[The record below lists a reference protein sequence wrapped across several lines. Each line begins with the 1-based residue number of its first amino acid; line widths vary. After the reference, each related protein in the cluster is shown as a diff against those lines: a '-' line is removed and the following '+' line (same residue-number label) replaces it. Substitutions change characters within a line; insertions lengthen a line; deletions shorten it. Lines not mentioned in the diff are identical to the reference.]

1 MTWETRQRGGKYYT
15 RSRRIEGRVVR
26 EYVGG
31 GPAGEIAARM
41 DTVDRAQREHQ
52 REEWL
57 TEEHEYAEL
66 DRLIEQVDRAYRS
79 MMKTAL
85 ERAGY
90 YQHNRGEWR
99 KRRG

>member
-1 MTWETRQRGGKYYT
+1 MTWETRQRGGQYYT
-15 RSRRIEGRVVR
+15 RSRRIDGRVVR

-31 GPAGEIAARM
+31 GPVGEIAARM
-41 DTVDRAQREHQ
+41 DAIERVQRKNQ

-57 TEEHEYAEL
+57 TEKHEYAEL
-66 DRLIEQVDRAYRS
+66 DRLIEQVDQACRS
-79 MMKTAL
+79 LMKAAL

-90 YQHNRGEWR
+90 YQHNRSEWR